1 MKICICCLSIILL
14 GHLVSCTGNEVS
26 EKGTQVV
33 LKDVDTTVRRFHTVV
48 NVAVNMDSILAAEAA
63 QKEQARAEHLASAL
77 EIIKALKEAYDQST
91 EEIENYVEEIP
102 FTTFLGQPAESGAL
116 EIIQFGDHYTRVY
129 ADYFDGEPIGGKL
142 FFIKNS
148 ALIAIEIIQ
157 LKEKVTENGAV
168 IDDQST
174 HLLYYHDETL
184 LHAVDLLSNQPLA
197 EESIAWVDEN
207 LVDWQIVKEQVDL
220 F

>member
-1 MKICICCLSIILL
+1 MKICICCLGIVLL
-14 GHLVSCTGNEVS
+14 GHLVACNGNKLS
-26 EKGTQVV
+26 ENEGIAI
-33 LKDVDTTVRRFHTVV
+33 LKDIDTTVRRSYNLVE
-48 NVAVNMDSILAAEAA
+48 VAVNTDSILAIEVA
-63 QKEQARAEHLASAL
+63 QQEQAKAEHLAAAL
-77 EIIKALKEAYDQST
+77 EIIEALKQAYDEST
-91 EEIENYVEEIP
+91 EEVENYVEEIP
-102 FTTFLGQPAESGAL
+102 FTAFLGKPAESGAL
-116 EIIQFGDHYTRVY
+116 EVIQFGDQYTRIY

-148 ALIAIEIIQ
+148 ALIAVEIIQ

-184 LHAVDLLSNQPLA
+184 LHAVDLLKNEPLS

-207 LVDWQIVKEQVDL
+207 LVDWQIVKEHIDL